1 MPSGASTWLVV
12 GLGNPGKKYAF
23 NRHNIGFMALDF
35 LARSLK
41 SENWKNSFQSE
52 YLKLDWAGQTVF
64 LQKPQTFMN
73 LSGQAVVEL
82 MQFYKISPENLIV
95 LHDEIDLPCQKLKI
109 QKNRGAGGHNG
120 LKDIHQKL
128 GTADYIRFRMG
139 VGKPLHPGQAIVDYV
154 LQNFSDDEMTAIPAF
169 IEITLDAVETLL
181 KDGLQK
187 ASTKYNQTGE

>member
-1 MPSGASTWLVV
+1 M